1 MRVLAL
7 DVGSSSLRA
16 RAFDERARELE
27 GAARRAYEPR
37 HGRDGS
43 AELDAEELVLA
54 TRAVL
59 EEARQGAHDAL
70 AISCFWHSLLL
81 LDAGGRPLTPV
92 LLVALVVLALTF
104 RMIAAYF
111 HVVLGLD
118 LRAARRRAILHQAVT
133 WILLLG
139 AEALAVALLPRVVQ
153 WIG

>member
-1 MRVLAL
+1 VGVARAL
-7 DVGSSSLRA
+7 DLFFAAHAPWSLWLLA
-16 RAFDERARELE
+16 VVAWA
-27 GAARRAYEPR
+27 PR
-37 HGRDGS
+37 P
-43 AELDAEELVLA
+43 
-54 TRAVL
+54 
-59 EEARQGAHDAL
+59 
-70 AISCFWHSLLL
+70 
-81 LDAGGRPLTPV
+81 GGRPLTPV